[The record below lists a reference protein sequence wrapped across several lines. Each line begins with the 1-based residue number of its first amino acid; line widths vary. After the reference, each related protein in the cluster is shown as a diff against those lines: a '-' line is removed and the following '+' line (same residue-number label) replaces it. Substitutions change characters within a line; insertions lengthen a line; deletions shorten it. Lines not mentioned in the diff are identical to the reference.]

1 MAFNYRKVKS
11 ASKEVKTRGPLL
23 EKVILETMRTIS
35 DIVGGTL
42 GPGGQPVLIERQE
55 QDLSPIVTK
64 DGVTVF
70 RNLGF
75 RDATAQVI
83 LESARDAAVRT
94 ATEAG
99 DGTTTCTILSEAI
112 VRLTYKFCKEN
123 PRMSPQRV
131 VRKLMDIFQS
141 HIEPTIRSLSTKA
154 ELADPDGKKM
164 LHAVA
169 KVSANGDI
177 ALADAVLNCFDLVG
191 DGGNVT
197 LTEFSGHTGYE
208 VERIE
213 GYPLPG
219 VGFEDSCGKYQAKF
233 INDPQH
239 QRVFFE
245 KPVFV
250 VYHGQIR
257 DIQSTVNLM
266 EKVAHAWEHDGFSHN
281 VVLVATGFSET
292 VTAQL
297 AFNFAQGGTI
307 NVVPMTIPPSPVAGG
322 QLGVLEDICAFTG
335 AKLLDQLS
343 SPLETATIED
353 LGSFAKSFE
362 MTRFRS
368 TIFSKDGAL
377 SEDGVSQD
385 PPNMFLVLEQ
395 VSRLDNLK
403 LDAAS
408 DLDKSFFE
416 ERIGKLTGG
425 IARLKIIGSSS
436 GEMRERRDR
445 AEDAVC
451 AVRGAIQHGV
461 LPGGGWTLLRLIKQ
475 LSTNEDPVISKVLCP
490 ALMSPVVRLLSNIGF
505 QDSERNDI
513 IKNIISNDSTDTFDA
528 QESKFVNPFENG
540 LLDSTP
546 AVLEALRSSL
556 SIASLL
562 GTLGGAVVFP
572 RDSVLEQQEST
583 DTRNWMNDAN
593 EEIEREY

>member
-1 MAFNYRKVKS
+1 MAFNYRKIKS
-11 ASKEVKTRGPLL
+11 AAKEVQARGPVL
-23 EKVILETMRTIS
+23 EKKILDTMRIIS
-35 DIVGGTL
+35 DVVGGTL

-55 QDLSPIVTK
+55 QDLPPIVTK

-75 RDATAQVI
+75 KDATAQVI
-83 LESARDAAVRT
+83 LEAARDAAVRT
-94 ATEAG
+94 ASEAG
-99 DGTTTCTILSEAI
+99 DGTTSATILSEAI
-112 VRLTYKFCKEN
+112 VRLTHKFCKEN
-123 PRMSPQRV
+123 PRVSPQRV
-131 VRKLMDIFQS
+131 VRKLMDVFQTTL
-141 HIEPTIRSLSTKA
+141 EPRIKELSTKTDMSTP
-154 ELADPDGKKM
+154 EGKKM

-169 KVSANGDI
+169 KVSGNGDM
-177 ALADAVLNCFDLVG
+177 ALADAVLQCFELVG

-197 LTEFSGHTGYE
+197 LTEFNGHTGYD

-239 QRVFFE
+239 QKAFFE

-266 EKVAHAWEHDGFSHN
+266 ESVARAWEQQGFSHN
-281 VVLVATGFSET
+281 VVVVSTGFSET
-292 VTAQL
+292 VIAQL

-307 NVVPMTIPPSPVAGG
+307 NVLPLVVPPSPVPGG
-322 QLGVLEDICAFTG
+322 QLGILEDICAFTG

-343 SPLETATIED
+343 APLETATIDD
-353 LGSFAKSFE
+353 LGTFCKSFE

-368 TIFSKDGAL
+368 TIFSKDGNVG
-377 SEDGVSQD
+377 EDGETFD
-385 PPNMFLVLEQ
+385 PPNMLQVLEQ
-395 VSRLDNLK
+395 VSKLDNLK
-403 LDAAS
+403 KDAAS
-408 DLDKSFFE
+408 ELDKSFFE

-461 LPGGGWTLLRLIKQ
+461 LPAGGWTLLQ
-475 LSTNEDPVISKVLCP
+475 LVKELSKSDDVVILKVLCP
-490 ALMSPVVRLLSNIGF
+490 ALMTPVLRLLSNIGF
-505 QDSERNDI
+505 QDNERNEI
-513 IKNIISNDSTDTFDA
+513 IEKIQSSDRNTTFDA
-528 QESKFVNPFENG
+528 LESKFVDPFKEG

-546 AVLEALRSSL
+546 AVMEALRNSL

-572 RDSVLEQQEST
+572 RDNMLEQQESSE
-583 DTRNWMNDAN
+583 TRQWQKDAN
-593 EEIEREY
+593 EEVEREF